1 MKLQLARNAVSNLLG
16 ALVPALVALGT
27 VPLVVKGLGNA
38 GYGVYSLV
46 TAIVGYFAVID
57 INVTAGSVKF
67 IAQFNARRDS
77 TSVGATIS
85 FGIMVYALLGAI
97 GALGIYC
104 GARYLV
110 TEVFSVPPALAD
122 EAVAT
127 LKLAALGFF
136 IGQLQNYLQ
145 SVPQALMRYD
155 VSSRIEMLFGVVVP
169 LLTVLVLMRGYGLF
183 EVILLRVGASAVHC
197 LVLWRSI
204 VRLLP
209 GLAAHLGRP
218 GRAIRRELL
227 GFSAWS
233 FLSRFA
239 SLSNAYADKLIIGA
253 LAGVTALAWFT
264 VASALASRV
273 LGLTYR
279 LSGVIFPAASALSAR
294 GELARLDSLYLKA
307 TRYVVFLNAA
317 MLVLLAVFSEK
328 ILLYWMN
335 PEFARHGAVV
345 LAVMAASQF
354 VDSLTS
360 LPSLVND
367 GMGQPRV
374 SGLFAL
380 ARAGAGLLIV
390 YAGTAAWGING
401 AAWGH
406 LLASTLFS
414 AAFIAYV
421 HGRTVPTTLR
431 RLLLRSYAPTL
442 YGALGVALCAGVA
455 DRLLARTATGF
466 VFLLA
471 ATSAVLFAHG
481 TLFVLDKDDRSVAWT
496 RVKACWGQV
505 QGS

>member
-1 MKLQLARNAVSNLLG
+1 MKLQLASNALSNLLG
-16 ALVPALVALGT
+16 ALIPALVALGT
-27 VPLVVKGLGNA
+27 VPLVVRGLGDA

-67 IAQFNARRDS
+67 IAGFSARKDS
-77 TSVGATIS
+77 ARIHQTIC
-85 FGIMVYALLGAI
+85 FGIMVYALLGAL
-97 GALGIYC
+97 GAFGLVV
-104 GARYLV
+104 GAHFLV
-110 TEVFSVPPALAD
+110 TKVFSVPPALAA

-127 LKLAALGFF
+127 LRLAALGFF

-145 SVPQALMRYD
+145 SVPQSLMRFD
-155 VSSRIEMLFGVVVP
+155 ISSRLEMLFGVVVP

-183 EVILLRVGASAVHC
+183 EVILLRVAAGAVHC
-197 LVLWRSI
+197 LILWRSI

-209 GLAAHLGRP
+209 GLAWRWP
-218 GRAIRRELL
+218 GSAIRRDLL

-239 SLSNAYADKLIIGA
+239 ALSYAYADKLIIGA
-253 LAGVTALAWFT
+253 LAGVTALAWFA
-264 VASALASRV
+264 VASTLANRM

-279 LSGVIFPAASALSAR
+279 LSGVFFPAASALSAS
-294 GELARLDSLYLKA
+294 GELARLDRLYLKA

-317 MLVLLAVFSEK
+317 ILVLVAVFSHQ

-335 PEFARHGAVV
+335 PEYARNGALV

-367 GMGQPRV
+367 GMGHPRV
-374 SGLFAL
+374 SGMFAL
-380 ARAGAGLLIV
+380 VRAGAGLAIV
-390 YAGTAAWGING
+390 VLGVAGWGING

-406 LLASTLFS
+406 LAASLLFG
-414 AAFIAYV
+414 AAFVGYV
-421 HGRTVPTTLR
+421 HGRTVPTSLR
-431 RLLLRSYAPTL
+431 DLLRHGYAPTL
-442 YGALGVALCAGVA
+442 YGVLAIALCAT
-455 DRLLARTATGF
+455 LANRVFNQSGF
-466 VFLLA
+466 DFAFILA
-471 ATSAVLFAHG
+471 ATAAMLFMHG
-481 TLFVLDKDDRSVAWT
+481 MLFVIEKGDRSVAWT
-496 RVKACWGQV
+496 RVKAWRRPV

>member
-1 MKLQLARNAVSNLLG
+1 MKLQLARNAFSNLLG

-27 VPLVVKGLGNA
+27 VPLVVKGLGDA

-57 INVTAGSVKF
+57 INVTASSVKF
-67 IAQFNARRDS
+67 IAQFNARKD
-77 TSVGATIS
+77 GASIGETVS
-85 FGIMVYALLGAI
+85 FGIMVYALLGAV
-97 GALGIYC
+97 GALGIYG
-104 GARYLV
+104 GASYLV
-110 TEVFSVPPALAD
+110 TRVFSVPPALVA

-145 SVPQALMRYD
+145 SVPQSLMRFD
-155 VSSRIEMLFGVVVP
+155 VSSRIEMLFGTVVP
-169 LLTVLVLMRGYGLF
+169 LLTVLVLLRGYGLF
-183 EVILLRVGASAVHC
+183 EVILLRVVASAVHC

-209 GLAAHLGRP
+209 GLALRRP
-218 GRAIRRELL
+218 GRAIRRQLL

-233 FLSRFA
+233 FLNRFA

-264 VASALASRV
+264 VASTLASRV

-279 LSGVIFPAASALSAR
+279 LSGVFFPAASALSAS
-294 GELARLDSLYLKA
+294 GELARLDQLYLKA

-317 MLVLLAVFSEK
+317 ILVLVAVFAYK

-335 PEFARHGAVV
+335 PDYARNGALV
-345 LAVMAASQF
+345 LAVMAISQF

-367 GMGQPRV
+367 GMGHPRV
-374 SGLFAL
+374 SGIFAL
-380 ARAGAGLLIV
+380 VRAGAGVLIV
-390 YAGTAAWGING
+390 YAGVAGWGITG

-406 LLASTLFS
+406 LLASLLFS
-414 AAFIAYV
+414 AAFIVYV
-421 HGRTVPTTLR
+421 HGRSVPTTLR
-431 RLLLRSYAPTL
+431 DLLQRGYAPTL
-442 YGALGVALCAGVA
+442 YGVFGVALCAGLA
-455 DRLLARTATGF
+455 DWLFARSAF
-466 VFLLA
+466 DFALLLA
-471 ATSAVLFAHG
+471 ATMAM
-481 TLFVLDKDDRSVAWT
+481 LFVHAMLFVIDKDDRDGAWT
-496 RVKACWGQV
+496 RVKAFLGPV